1 MIKYYYASIT
11 DKNIYIE
18 DQNLLEYLNAY
29 FPNLSR
35 YYENIFSKNS
45 ITDLNTYKNKRIEF
59 NKLIEQEGL
68 SPYLLIKSEKG
79 QLREINTN
87 TLFTLNKLKKSKIK
101 RISNDQFNTLYNA
114 SYKTKVNRYIYL
126 PYALDNNPVFELE
139 YEEPKKVKKITKIK
153 AD

>member
-59 NKLIEQEGL
+59 NKLI
-68 SPYLLIKSEKG
+68 
-79 QLREINTN
+79 
-87 TLFTLNKLKKSKIK
+87 
-101 RISNDQFNTLYNA
+101 
-114 SYKTKVNRYIYL
+114 
-126 PYALDNNPVFELE
+126 
-139 YEEPKKVKKITKIK
+139 
-153 AD
+153 